1 MSGHHTSFH
10 LEPSPKKL
18 CSLCCH
24 TSCDGQLTTFLS
36 SSFPLL
42 LCFSVPHPGPTQ
54 QGHQN
59 I

>member
-54 QGHQN
+54 QGH
-59 I
+59 